1 MSGDN
6 MADFVSSIN
15 TGLSMSAIW
24 GAIAPIAPLMITL
37 TLVAITRYVLNKN
50 FNKARKG
57 GSARV

>member
-1 MSGDN
+1 

-24 GAIAPIAPLMITL
+24 GSIAPIAPLMITL